1 MNVSVFNIALN
12 ILCCSICS
20 HENHW
25 QEKGGENHLNE
36 DNGGGVRGGGGGGS
50 RGNRSRGA

>member
-36 DNGGGVRGGGGGGS
+36 DNGGGVRGGGG
-50 RGNRSRGA
+50 RGEPRQ